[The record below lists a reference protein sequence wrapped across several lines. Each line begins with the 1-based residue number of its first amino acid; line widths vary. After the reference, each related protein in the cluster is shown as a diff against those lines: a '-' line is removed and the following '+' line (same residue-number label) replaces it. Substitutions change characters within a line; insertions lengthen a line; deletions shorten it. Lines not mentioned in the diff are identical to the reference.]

1 MKNLSFNGAAVV
13 CGNIDWRNM
22 MLRVTPIAMCNKP
35 TVSTKQKGYNHCFCL
50 QYTKLPN
57 WPIFQHSVHDDLYS
71 INLNFSIIIP
81 YYI

>member
-35 TVSTKQKGYNHCFCL
+35 TVSIKAER
-50 QYTKLPN
+50 
-57 WPIFQHSVHDDLYS
+57 I
-71 INLNFSIIIP
+71 
-81 YYI
+81 